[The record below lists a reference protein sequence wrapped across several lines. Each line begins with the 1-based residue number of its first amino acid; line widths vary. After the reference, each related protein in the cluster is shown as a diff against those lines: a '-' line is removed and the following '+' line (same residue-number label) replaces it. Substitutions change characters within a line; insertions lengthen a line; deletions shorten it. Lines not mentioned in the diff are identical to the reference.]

1 MGRSVAEAVGIVTPE
16 SPGWRSP
23 AGAYQVRNRRWRWL
37 RVFSSFIVPPKYY
50 RMRLTFSGWALLV
63 IALAMGGAAY
73 NTSSNIL
80 FMSLSLILSSLVMSG
95 FLSFFNFKKISW
107 MLDVPRHLRVAEP
120 STVSVRVKNEKKWLP
135 TFSFWFRVRLGK
147 SGRYKPLTHGGVLF
161 SERIAE
167 MPWRFTPEARGELCL
182 NVSGIESKYPFGFFK
197 KTIGVP
203 IAHKTIVWPERL
215 EYRLLLQAG
224 RRPRAGQGQ
233 RYKVGAGD
241 DLAGLRIYQEGDDLR
256 SIHWKASARSEQFLV
271 KQFDNDGGQGMR
283 LAFSSSKKLWSDK
296 EMFENAVRAVASVA
310 EDFYRRGELISVRI
324 DEDEPVNIFHPRDM
338 YAVMDQLALIQRGKA
353 AWKQP
358 DLLAENEIY
367 LKPGE
372 GTAVEY
378 WLRDECVGRTIQ

>member
-1 MGRSVAEAVGIVTPE
+1 
-16 SPGWRSP
+16 
-23 AGAYQVRNRRWRWL
+23 
-37 RVFSSFIVPPKYY
+37 
-50 RMRLTFSGWALLV
+50 
-63 IALAMGGAAY
+63 
-73 NTSSNIL
+73 
-80 FMSLSLILSSLVMSG
+80 
-95 FLSFFNFKKISW
+95 

-147 SGRYKPLTHGGVLF
+147 SGRYKPLIHGGVLF

-296 EMFENAVRAVASVA
+296 EMFEKAVRAAASVA